1 MQTFLLWVTV
11 GSQVCDEVQQGICF
25 YTNAGN
31 LGLRYGPPVGVTF
44 CTVDKSTEL
53 LTIPQKHEND
63 IKATSFCKDSG
74 AKNPVSMNSRY
85 YLRLKHHPYPRT
97 LLTRSSQWP
106 SCGKTLDVEYH
117 CEFDVEFENVLGY

>member
-11 GSQVCDEVQQGICF
+11 GNQECDEVQQGICF

-31 LGLRYGPPVGVTF
+31 LGLRYGPLVGVSF
-44 CTVDKSTEL
+44 CTMDQCTEL
-53 LTIPQKHEND
+53 LAIARKQEND

-74 AKNPVSMNSRY
+74 DKNPVSMNARY
-85 YLRLKHHPYPRT
+85 YPRLKHHPYLRT

-106 SCGKTLDVEYH
+106 LCGKTLDVEYH
-117 CEFDVEFENVLGY
+117 SKFDVEFEKVLGY